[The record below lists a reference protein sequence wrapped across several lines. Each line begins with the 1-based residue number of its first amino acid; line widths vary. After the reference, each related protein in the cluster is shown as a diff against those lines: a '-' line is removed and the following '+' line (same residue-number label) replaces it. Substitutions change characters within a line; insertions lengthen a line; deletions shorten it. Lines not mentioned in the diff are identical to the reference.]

1 MYLLQYISPS
11 ISNILH
17 VHVVYVRTGLHC
29 ARFFG
34 APMLIQFSPQ
44 CSRRRHTRRV
54 WELEPAFIIWP
65 RIIAAAFAD
74 AAAAEVSSNLKFSA
88 RVPSAVQSRLTIL
101 ALGKIDIHSVLESTN
116 FSPRCFVNPASLP
129 LPLTTSAGFTQPLR
143 DKSARVAMAVRMSV
157 H

>member
-1 MYLLQYISPS
+1 MFESNRKQFYTCFNTSLRPS
-11 ISNILH
+11 H

-34 APMLIQFSPQ
+34 APMLIQFSPPQ
-44 CSRRRHTRRV
+44 YSRRRV

-74 AAAAEVSSNLKFSA
+74 ADAAEVSSNLKFSA

-101 ALGKIDIHSVLESTN
+101 ALGKIDIHSVLESAN
-116 FSPRCFVNPASLP
+116 FSPRCFVNPASL
-129 LPLTTSAGFTQPLR
+129 
-143 DKSARVAMAVRMSV
+143 
-157 H
+157 